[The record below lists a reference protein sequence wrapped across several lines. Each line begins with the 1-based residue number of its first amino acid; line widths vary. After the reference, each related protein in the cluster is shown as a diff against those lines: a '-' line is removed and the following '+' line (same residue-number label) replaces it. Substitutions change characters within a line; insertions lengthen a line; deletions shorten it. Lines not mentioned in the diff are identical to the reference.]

1 MLTEHTNVAV
11 RKKVCWMRY
20 LLLDKGH
27 FITAHRHEFSGKELA
42 DALKETFENRHTSM
56 DEIVALED
64 DFAKDP
70 IRKSRWRSFVKK
82 KKALLPITM
91 EETIETIR
99 VFLLP
104 VVESIRAGKEFKK
117 AWNCTDQMWS

>member
-1 MLTEHTNVAV
+1 
-11 RKKVCWMRY
+11 
-20 LLLDKGH
+20 
-27 FITAHRHEFSGKELA
+27 
-42 DALKETFENRHTSM
+42 M